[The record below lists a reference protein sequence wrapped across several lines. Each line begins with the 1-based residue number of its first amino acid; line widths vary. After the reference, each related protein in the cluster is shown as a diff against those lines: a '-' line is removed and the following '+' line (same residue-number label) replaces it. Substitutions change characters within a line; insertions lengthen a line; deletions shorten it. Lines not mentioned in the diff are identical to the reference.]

1 MIKYS
6 FIFLLPFL
14 LFSCT
19 EKQKQEVLKKE
30 NKKPLLSVSKKH
42 RAIIPAKAVFIK
54 ELGDWKE
61 YRNLKNFMVQFQQ
74 ITPNEALSNALELKD
89 LTKSLKDSLHPK
101 ILDNKAFKARE
112 DVLYN
117 ETLRLADMTHIPAI
131 KAAEINKQVDQILEV
146 YNALNTK
153 INTIFIQKS
162 FEDNLNFDEVYI
174 GIDTTKIDSTSKVY
188 LDKMKPKEIKP
199 QKKKRLVTKKAFN
212 LLNPKKKRLLKRQK
226 KE

>member
-1 MIKYS
+1 M
-6 FIFLLPFL
+6 
-14 LFSCT
+14 LFSCV
-19 EKQKQEVLKKE
+19 KDPKQEVLKKD
-30 NKKPLLSVSKKH
+30 NKKSLLSVSAKH
-42 RAIIPAKAVFIK
+42 RAIIPVKALFTK
-54 ELGDWKE
+54 ELGDWAE

-74 ITPNEALSNALELKD
+74 ITPNEALSNALELRD

-117 ETLRLADMTHIPAI
+117 ETLRLADMTRIPAI
-131 KAAEINKQVDQILEV
+131 KAVEVNKQVDQILEV

-153 INTIFIQKS
+153 INTIFIQKN
-162 FEDNLNFDEVYI
+162 FEDNLNFDEGYI

-188 LDKMKPKEIKP
+188 LDKMKIEDAKP
-199 QKKKRLVTKKAFN
+199 EKKKRLVTKKAFN
-212 LLNPKKKRLLKRQK
+212 LLNPKEKRLLKRQQ